1 MSEEPPDSLISDANV
16 LIDFATTDLEV
27 LGILARSL
35 GRVHV
40 ARDVLREVKAL
51 SEAEALRCGLL
62 ICEPALEEIME
73 AAERGG
79 ALSARDKLCLAI
91 ARNRGW
97 ACLTND
103 QLLRKKCAEFGVTPV
118 WGLEALLI
126 LVRKG
131 HLPKARAAKTA
142 HLIQRNN
149 PHHITADIVTRFLAL
164 LADL

>member
-1 MSEEPPDSLISDANV
+1 MNEELPDSLISDANV
-16 LIDFATTDLEV
+16 LIDFAATDLEV
-27 LGILARSL
+27 LEILARSL
-35 GRVHV
+35 GRIHV

-62 ICEPALEEIME
+62 ICEPSLEEIMA

-79 ALSARDKLCLAI
+79 ALSTRDKLCLAI

-103 QLLRKKCAEFGVTPV
+103 QLLRKKCTNAGVKLV

-131 HLPKARAAKTA
+131 HLTKARATKTA
-142 HLIQRNN
+142 HLIHQNN
-149 PHHITADIVTRFLAL
+149 PHHITTDIVTLFLAL
-164 LADL
+164 LAEV